1 MSLDAQREELKSL
14 ASKNGLEIVATFED
28 AVVSGSTDDRPG
40 FQDLTAAIRSRRFEY
55 LLVYDTSRIA
65 RSILI
70 AQVFKRECERYGVR
84 IMYATTPVELDP
96 ITAVLF
102 NAVYEAFD
110 EIHSLMS
117 RKKGL
122 AGMRQN
128 ISKGWRAGGRAP
140 MGYTLAHEPTGA
152 MRDGRPVMKSKLK
165 PDPEYAW
172 LADYLKARAAGEPR
186 TATLKRLG
194 VTHVSSMT
202 MVDVE
207 WNALTYAGNTVWNRH
222 REKKARGDGLP
233 RRRPREEWIVQKN
246 THPALIT
253 ELEAE
258 AILAQLSTSSIAES
272 MRQAKALTSDYLL
285 SGLMFTSDGRPWIG
299 AGTRYRVRAAEGGKR
314 GRYVNRQEI
323 EEAVINHVRERI
335 ADDRFMDTL
344 AAVSREWYPENDPGR
359 ELEREARRFDREADR
374 AAKLAL
380 ETSEPQPFISLME
393 AKRRQA
399 AALRAQAEAA
409 RRDERALKAIRE
421 ISRETAR
428 EALGAEQ
435 DPSALIR
442 SLVARIILEP
452 DLTCTVHYLPQ
463 LDCSLSLASPR
474 GSDIWTMAERV
485 QFREKAA

>member
-40 FQDLTAAIRSRRFEY
+40 FQDLTAAIRAKKFEY

-128 ISKGWRAGGRAP
+128 INKGWRAGGKAP
-140 MGYTLAHEPTGA
+140 IGYVLAHEPTGA

-165 PDPEYAW
+165 PDPEHAW
-172 LADYLKARAAGEPR
+172 VADYLKARATGESR
-186 TATLKRLG
+186 TAVLKRLG
-194 VTHVSSMT
+194 ITHMSAT
-202 MVDVE
+202 TLVDVE
-207 WNALTYAGNTVWNRH
+207 WNALVYAGHTVWNRH
-222 REKKARGDGLP
+222 REKKARGTGQS
-233 RRRPREEWIVQKN
+233 RRRPRSEWIVRPN

-258 AILAQLSTSSIAES
+258 AIIAQLETSSIGAAIRNGKVYSSEF
-272 MRQAKALTSDYLL
+272 LL
-285 SGLMFTSDGRPWIG
+285 AGLLYTSDGRPWIG
-299 AGTRYRVRAAEGGKR
+299 AGTRYRLRPADGKR
-314 GRYVNRQEI
+314 GRYVSRDAI
-323 EEAVINHVRERI
+323 EQAVIDHVRERI
-335 ADDRFMDTL
+335 NDEGFLEKL
-344 AAVSREWYPENDPGR
+344 AAVSREWYPEGDPGKD
-359 ELEREARRFDREADR
+359 LEREARKLEREAER
-374 AAKLAL
+374 AARLAL
-380 ETSEPQPFISLME
+380 ETAEPAPFISLME
-393 AKRRQA
+393 SKRRQA
-399 AALRAQAEAA
+399 DALRKQADAA
-409 RRDERALKAIRE
+409 RRDEMALGAVRGIT
-421 ISRETAR
+421 SQTAR
-428 EALGAEQ
+428 EALRDAQ
-435 DPSALIR
+435 SPAVLIR
-442 SLVARIILEP
+442 SLVARVILEP
-452 DLTCTVHYLPQ
+452 DLTCTVQYLPV
-463 LDCSLSLASPR
+463 LDRSLSVASPR
-474 GSDIWTMAERV
+474 GFVEWTMAEPVRF
-485 QFREKAA
+485 QGKAA